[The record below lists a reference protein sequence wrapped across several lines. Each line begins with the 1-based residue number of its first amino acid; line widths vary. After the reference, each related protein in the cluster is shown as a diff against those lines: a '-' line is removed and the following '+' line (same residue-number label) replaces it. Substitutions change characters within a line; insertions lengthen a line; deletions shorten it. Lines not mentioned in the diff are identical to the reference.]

1 MTENSIFLKFIA
13 DADMSEADKALE
25 GQKKE
30 IQGVIDKMAS
40 LSKAALE
47 DEKSIKDQGLAR
59 DRLNA
64 ALERNAKY
72 YAEQYK
78 ELKQEVAQ
86 RKKSIVT
93 LEQNAKAMNLL
104 SNSTDSARKKL
115 NEMRNLMAQME
126 DEGNLGEV
134 YERVAT
140 AASRLTDQMGD
151 LQQRINVLASDTKNL
166 DAAMS
171 LGSGIAG
178 AFNVA
183 TSAAALLGGE
193 NEKLQQAFLK
203 VQAAMAILNG
213 VQQVAN
219 VLQKESAASVVI
231 NNALMKIKARVTGQA
246 TAATTAATSAQV
258 AFNASMLA
266 NPVMWLVAG
275 IAALVAG
282 VVALVGHYREAA
294 IEARGFA
301 QALEDLKEKDKEL
314 ADQGEYAKRMAE
326 AQGKAWQEV
335 AEVEKQAL
343 IRRRNNAI
351 REYNKLAKAANAVN
365 GKISDEEKKHIEE
378 AKAKVDELAEAW
390 DKFWDDYAIKEIQA
404 MHDQEER
411 EKEAAKRRREERRRE
426 AIEAAETQRIAMEIM
441 QKQMN
446 NRGKAI
452 EIKVQPVIEDPEEAD
467 DSVIEYFKKRKELGL
482 VSEETLRNETL
493 MGYKILET
501 KGIISHKEYLELKKK
516 LDDEYNQSQIAKAQE
531 VFDYVANFATQ
542 AFNVFR
548 DAMSSAIQAQ
558 IDELEQMYTTDAEL
572 AKKDADKKYLSE
584 KELEKKKAELTL
596 RQQRLNKAAAIFQ
609 IGLDTAAAIIRF
621 LSNPGGVAGI
631 TLSAMAGV
639 MGAAQLAVAAA
650 KPLPQ
655 YAKGRKGGKGEMA
668 LVGEKGP
675 ELMYVPAGASIVPN
689 SKLYDAGA
697 WGAYGIP
704 KTAIPAM
711 PNINGAE
718 LAELYGMRGG
728 GIDYDKLGRAVASNM
743 PKLNPVNVSV
753 DRNGVMVQ
761 SGHETRV
768 YLNTKYAG
776 QWN

>member
-1 MTENSIFLKFIA
+1 
-13 DADMSEADKALE
+13 
-25 GQKKE
+25 
-30 IQGVIDKMAS
+30 
-40 LSKAALE
+40 
-47 DEKSIKDQGLAR
+47 
-59 DRLNA
+59 
-64 ALERNAKY
+64 
-72 YAEQYK
+72 
-78 ELKQEVAQ
+78 
-86 RKKSIVT
+86 
-93 LEQNAKAMNLL
+93 
-104 SNSTDSARKKL
+104 
-115 NEMRNLMAQME
+115 
-126 DEGNLGEV
+126 
-134 YERVAT
+134 
-140 AASRLTDQMGD
+140 
-151 LQQRINVLASDTKNL
+151 
-166 DAAMS
+166 
-171 LGSGIAG
+171 
-178 AFNVA
+178 
-183 TSAAALLGGE
+183 
-193 NEKLQQAFLK
+193 
-203 VQAAMAILNG
+203 
-213 VQQVAN
+213 
-219 VLQKESAASVVI
+219 
-231 NNALMKIKARVTGQA
+231 
-246 TAATTAATSAQV
+246 
-258 AFNASMLA
+258 
-266 NPVMWLVAG
+266 
-275 IAALVAG
+275 
-282 VVALVGHYREAA
+282 
-294 IEARGFA
+294 
-301 QALEDLKEKDKEL
+301 
-314 ADQGEYAKRMAE
+314 
-326 AQGKAWQEV
+326 
-335 AEVEKQAL
+335 
-343 IRRRNNAI
+343 
-351 REYNKLAKAANAVN
+351 
-365 GKISDEEKKHIEE
+365 
-378 AKAKVDELAEAW
+378 
-390 DKFWDDYAIKEIQA
+390 
-404 MHDQEER
+404 
-411 EKEAAKRRREERRRE
+411 
-426 AIEAAETQRIAMEIM
+426 MEIM

-531 VFDYVANFATQ
+531 VFDHVANFATQ

-572 AKKDADKKYLSE
+572 AKKDADKKYMSE

-655 YAKGRKGGKGEMA
+655 YAKGRKGGKGEVA

-728 GIDYDKLGRAVASNM
+728 GIDYDKLGRAVANNM

-753 DRNGVMVQ
+753 DRSGVMVQ